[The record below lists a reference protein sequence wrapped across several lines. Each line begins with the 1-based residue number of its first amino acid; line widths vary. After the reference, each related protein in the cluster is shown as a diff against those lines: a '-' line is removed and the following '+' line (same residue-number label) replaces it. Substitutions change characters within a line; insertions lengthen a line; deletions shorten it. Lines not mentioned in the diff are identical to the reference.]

1 LTASE
6 RATCT
11 DRNMSLAAEDRRL
24 LRMKSR
30 MFGTAMAASVPATA
44 SVIISSNSVKPR
56 CADGLACIRRVPR
69 MGADYIHGPQGDQG
83 APTSGTTAGTDGAG
97 AGASVKKRQM

>member
-6 RATCT
+6 RATWT
-11 DRNMSLAAEDRRL
+11 DRSMSLAAEDRRL

-30 MFGTAMAASVPATA
+30 MFGTAIAASVPATA

-56 CADGLACIRRVPR
+56 WAREATFIGVPR
-69 MGADYIHGPQGDQG
+69 MGADYIGGPEGDQRP
-83 APTSGTTAGTDGAG
+83 PTSGTGAGMDGADG
-97 AGASVKKRQM
+97 GASVKTGPV